1 MHASY
6 LFTAATAIAAASAQ
20 QSLTDVLSSQ
30 SDTLSLFTQIV
41 QKAGLV
47 DTITSMDSATIF
59 APTNEALR
67 DALDQFPSLISSNSN
82 NNGSTSNSGSLDLE
96 NAQLSNRFVEILQYH
111 VVPGAAYSLQDID
124 VFPGSFYTT
133 ALNGYVVNPYQTD
146 DIEYDSGVIH
156 TIDKVLLPPVGPNA
170 TALDMG
176 FTYFYGALQQTD
188 LTTDVATADQ
198 ITVFI
203 PRDQAFIDV
212 GAQLKDLS
220 SQELST
226 LMRFHVA
233 TEMPYYT
240 TNLSDGDTL
249 NTLANTNYESG
260 ISISIDESDGALY
273 ANNARV
279 ITANILLSNG
289 VAHLIDEV
297 MNPEN
302 DNSDYGYD
310 YSLDEGGAGV
320 PAFEDAASATI
331 PSLTS
336 GVTVSST
343 FSPTGTFSAVSG
355 AENLQSNYKMEM
367 LGGGAVA
374 AVLGMMLV

>member
-6 LFTAATAIAAASAQ
+6 FFTAATAIVAASAQ

-82 NNGSTSNSGSLDLE
+82 NNGSTSNSDSLDLE

-156 TIDKVLLPPVGPNA
+156 TIDKVLLPPVSPNA

-198 ITVFI
+198 ITLFI

-226 LMRFHVA
+226 LMQFHVA

-260 ISISIDESDGALY
+260 IAISIDESDGALY